1 MRARVWVG
9 SSTGGGLG
17 SRERARDGMGWD
29 GVGCS
34 GGGRDSKIGERGDV
48 WWTCVGLQMR
58 KMRMMMMIKG
68 SRVEGGGRAGR
79 GCGLGLM
86 DPCAVNL
93 QMWNLSLSR
102 TYSDCLHTRYTL
114 SLTLQEHQ
122 EHLPRLGCM
131 CIVMAQ
137 TLRLSPVH
145 RER

>member
-1 MRARVWVG
+1 MVDLRWAAN
-9 SSTGGGLG
+9 
-17 SRERARDGMGWD
+17 EENEENEDD
-29 GVGCS
+29 
-34 GGGRDSKIGERGDV
+34 DDDD
-48 WWTCVGLQMR
+48 
-58 KMRMMMMIKG
+58 KG

-79 GCGLGLM
+79 GCCGLGLM

-93 QMWNLSLSR
+93 QTWNLSLSR
-102 TYSDCLHTRYTL
+102 THLDYLHTRYTL
-114 SLTLQEHQ
+114 SLTLQ